1 MLPCTSPLRGGSER
15 GARSGMLSSIQA
27 APHVPQY
34 EVPPS
39 HSSKPLNSTT
49 ENNELSARLSSATP
63 STSRGVG
70 PAASFRISQI
80 SLSLRILNALSRAV
94 AMDSLAGSNNAHML
108 RESRQ
113 P

>member
-15 GARSGMLSSIQA
+15 GARSGVLSSTQA
-27 APHVPQY
+27 ASHVPQY

-39 HSSKPLNSTT
+39 HSS

-63 STSRGVG
+63 STARGVG

-80 SLSLRILNALSRAV
+80 SLSVRILNAVSRAV
-94 AMDSLAGSNNAHML
+94 PMDSLAASNNPHIL
-108 RESRQ
+108 RESR
-113 P
+113 PP